1 MKRSEI
7 NTLICDALT
16 FLRGMNFSLP
26 PFALWT
32 PAEWHDK
39 GPEVRE
45 IVDAQL
51 GWDITDFG
59 SGDFNK
65 VGLVVFTIRNGT
77 LAEVRK
83 RQGKSY
89 AEKILVVQENQV
101 IPTHYHYQK
110 MEDII
115 NRGGGEL
122 IVQLW
127 NSKSGKD
134 LDDTPVSVSI
144 DGARTSVS
152 AGGTVTLRPG
162 ESISLP
168 QHLFH
173 KFWGAPAKGP
183 ILVGEVSRVND
194 DHVDNY
200 FYEGVGRFP
209 TVDEDVAPLHLLVTD
224 YAKHYVSSPV
234 DARIVKAVEGPR

>member
-7 NTLICDALT
+7 NTLINDALS
-16 FLRGMNFSLP
+16 FLRKMNFMLP
-26 PFALWT
+26 PFATWT
-32 PAEWHDK
+32 PAEWRAK
-39 GPEVRE
+39 GQEVSE
-45 IVDAQL
+45 IVTAQL

-77 LAEVRK
+77 LADVRK

-115 NRGGGEL
+115 NRGGGDL

-127 NSKSGKD
+127 NSTSDKG
-134 LDDTPVSVSI
+134 LADTTVSVSI
-144 DGARTSVS
+144 DGVRITVP
-152 AGGTVTLRPG
+152 AGGTVRLQPG

-173 KFWGAPAKGP
+173 KFWGAAGKGP
-183 ILVGEVSRVND
+183 VLVGEVSRVND
-194 DHVDNY
+194 DHIDNY
-200 FYEGVGRFP
+200 FHEGLGRFP
-209 TVDEDVAPLHLLVTD
+209 TVVEDVPPLHLLVID
-224 YAKHYVSSPV
+224 YVKYRSLI
-234 DARIVKAVEGPR
+234 ARESQ

>member
-7 NTLICDALT
+7 NTLISDALL
-16 FLRGMNFSLP
+16 FLRKMNFMLP
-26 PFALWT
+26 PFATWT
-32 PAEWHDK
+32 PDEWRTK
-39 GPEVRE
+39 GPEVSE
-45 IVDAQL
+45 IVNAQL

-59 SGDFNK
+59 SGDFAK

-89 AEKILVVQENQV
+89 AEKILVVQEEQV

-127 NSKSGKD
+127 NSQSGKA
-134 LDDTPVSVSI
+134 LGDTPVNVSV
-144 DGARTSVS
+144 DGVRVSVP
-152 AGGTVTLRPG
+152 AGGTVKLKPG

-173 KFWGAPAKGP
+173 KFWGARGQGTV
-183 ILVGEVSRVND
+183 LVGEVSRVND
-194 DHVDNY
+194 DHIDNY
-200 FYEGVGRFP
+200 FHEGVGRFP
-209 TVDEDVAPLHLLVTD
+209 TIDEDVAPLHLLVTD
-224 YAKHYVSSPV
+224 YATYYASSP
-234 DARIVKAVEGPR
+234 ANSGAH